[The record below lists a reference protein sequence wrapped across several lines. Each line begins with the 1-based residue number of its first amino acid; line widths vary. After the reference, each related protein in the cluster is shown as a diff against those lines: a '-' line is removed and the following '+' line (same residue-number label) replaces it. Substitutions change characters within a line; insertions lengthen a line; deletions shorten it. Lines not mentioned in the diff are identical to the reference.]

1 MSYERRLKSLYNAL
15 PKVDIPCPSG
25 CVECCTT
32 PFVPWSELEVESL
45 CNATEKLPELLENGT
60 CNFAIDGK
68 CSVYEYRPFMCR
80 LFGLSDTKGFHH
92 CEKGLRTTHPL
103 STEKVYELLDRYRK
117 LVDKTGG
124 TLLPIGAEPYA
135 PELKRLIP
143 NQKVRVLKKPKSPIE
158 NKQALHRLR
167 SLMTIVTAAS
177 MQSAIHYPNF
187 HR

>member
-15 PKVDIPCPSG
+15 PKVDIHCPSG

-45 CNATEKLPELLENGT
+45 YNATGKLPELLENGA

-103 STEKVYELLDRYRK
+103 STEKVYELLDRYHK

-124 TLLPIGAEPYA
+124 TVLPIGAEPYV
-135 PELKRLIP
+135 PEL
-143 NQKVRVLKKPKSPIE
+143 QKLMPGRKISVLKKQIQHEGKPKS
-158 NKQALHRLR
+158 LHHLR
-167 SLMTIVTAAS
+167 SLVAMLAAS
-177 MQSAIHYPNF
+177 SMRSAIHYPNF
-187 HR
+187 HY